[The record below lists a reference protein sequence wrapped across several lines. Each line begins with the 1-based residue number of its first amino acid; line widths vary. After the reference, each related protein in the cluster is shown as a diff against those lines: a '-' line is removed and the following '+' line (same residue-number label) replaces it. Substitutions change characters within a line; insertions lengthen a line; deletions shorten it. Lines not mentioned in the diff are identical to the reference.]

1 MRKDCSMKVSIII
14 VTYNTRQMTS
24 ECIDSIFEKTKGID
38 FEIILVDNASVDGS
52 KEFFEKDS
60 RIKYIY
66 SEKNLG
72 FGKANN
78 LGYKI
83 ATGKYIFL
91 LNSDT
96 LLVNNA
102 LLEMFNYMENE
113 STFVGC
119 VGCVLQN
126 KDGYAIHSYN
136 KKFPN
141 LWWIFQEILTYA
153 IPKFSLIHDPYK
165 KRELDTRNERF
176 PLVVDQ
182 ITGADMFIRRDVVE
196 TCGMFDPDFFMYYEE
211 TEMQFRFQKKGY
223 KSIVIDSPKIIHL
236 VGASSSKAFS
246 LKKFNMNLRSR
257 YLYAD
262 KTFSPLKKIIFR
274 IIHLM
279 LIPRL
284 VLSFN
289 SLKEKKDSLKIIL
302 F

>member
-1 MRKDCSMKVSIII
+1 
-14 VTYNTRQMTS
+14 MTS
-24 ECIDSIFEKTKGID
+24 ECIDSIFEKTKGVD
-38 FEIILVDNASVDGS
+38 FEVILVDNASVDGS
-52 KEFFEKDS
+52 KDFFERDS

-78 LGYKI
+78 LGYGV

-113 STFVGC
+113 SASVGC

-126 KDGYAIHSYN
+126 KEGATIHSYN

-153 IPKFSLIHDPYK
+153 IPKFSLIYNPYK
-165 KRELDTRNERF
+165 KRDLDTDCERF

-182 ITGADMFIRRDVVE
+182 ITGADMFIRRE
-196 TCGMFDPDFFMYYEE
+196 TIERCGLFDPDFFMYYEE
-211 TEMQFRFQKKGY
+211 TEMQFRFRGNGY
-223 KSIVIDSPKIIHL
+223 KSVVIDSPKIIHL

-257 YLYAD
+257 YVYAR
-262 KTFSPLKKIIFR
+262 KTFTPLKKIIFR
-274 IIHLM
+274 VVHLM

-284 VLSFN
+284 MLSFN
-289 SLKEKKDSLKIIL
+289 PWKEKKETLKIVL
-302 F
+302 L